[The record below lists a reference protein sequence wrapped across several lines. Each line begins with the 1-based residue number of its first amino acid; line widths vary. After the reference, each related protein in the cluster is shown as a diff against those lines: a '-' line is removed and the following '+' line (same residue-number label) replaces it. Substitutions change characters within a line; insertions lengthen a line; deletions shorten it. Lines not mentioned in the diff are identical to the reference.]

1 MEGYVIMSLPN
12 RACLIIDDFL
22 DTSLIDEAHDTILSD
37 AKQEKEF
44 DPFFIKKE
52 DINPSGD
59 CISKILYKTWID
71 NLEIDAD
78 RVLGFEVWNNLMAPS
93 CVLDLHVDCDEYIH
107 QTHNQIVNPLYT
119 SVLYLGPKNE
129 LVGGELSLSLK
140 YTFGDLDKNLNYDL
154 IAIEGENATNG
165 EDWLKIPYR
174 YNRLVVF
181 DSTRPHLVTKIKEGA
196 TEENPRIGLTMA
208 AWDYEVK
215 ILQKY

>member
-1 MEGYVIMSLPN
+1 MNLPN
-12 RACLIIDDFL
+12 GACFIIDDFL
-22 DTSLIDEAHDTILSD
+22 DTSLIDEAYNIILND

-44 DPFFIKKE
+44 DSFFIKKE

-59 CISKILYKTWID
+59 CISKILHKTWID

-78 RVLGFEVWNNLMAPS
+78 RVLGFEVWNNLMAS
-93 CVLDLHVDCDEYIH
+93 SHVLYLHVDCDEYTN
-107 QTHNQIVNPLYT
+107 QTHNRIVNPLYT
-119 SVLYLGPKNE
+119 SVLYLGPKNG
-129 LVGGELSLSLK
+129 LVGGELALSLK
-140 YTFGDLDKNLNYDL
+140 YTFKDLDKNIDYDSITL
-154 IAIEGENATNG
+154 EGENATSG

-181 DSTRPHLVTKIKEGA
+181 DSTRPHLVTEIKEGA

-215 ILQKY
+215 TL

>member
-1 MEGYVIMSLPN
+1 MSLPN

-22 DTSLIDEAHDTILSD
+22 DTSLIDEAHDTILND

-59 CISKILYKTWID
+59 CISKILHKTWID

-78 RVLGFEVWNNLMAPS
+78 RVLGFEVWNNLMVS
-93 CVLDLHVDCDEYIH
+93 SHVLYLHVDCDEYTH
-107 QTHNQIVNPLYT
+107 QTHNRIVNPLYT
-119 SVLYLGPKNE
+119 SVLYLGPKNG
-129 LVGGELSLSLK
+129 LVGGELALSLK
-140 YTFGDLDKNLNYDL
+140 YTFKDLDKNIDYDSITL
-154 IAIEGENATNG
+154 EGENATSG

-181 DSTRPHLVTKIKEGA
+181 DSTRPHLVTEIKEGA

-215 ILQKY
+215 TL